1 MADIRAC
8 LDAELREW
16 TGDHRKA
23 VEVALTDSAV
33 RLRAL
38 LDEGKEV
45 DGLPEQHLLPCP
57 FCGAPAHSI
66 RATKHAEDCYFLA
79 DERLRNA
86 KNADLSGVPAVLRGW
101 NKRHIPADQV
111 LVARDLVIRA
121 IALAEDAMGL
131 DFSEHDAIRD
141 EFRALLQR

>member
-1 MADIRAC
+1 M
-8 LDAELREW
+8 
-16 TGDHRKA
+16 
-23 VEVALTDSAV
+23 
-33 RLRAL
+33 
-38 LDEGKEV
+38 
-45 DGLPEQHLLPCP
+45 PEQHLLPCP

-111 LVARDLVIRA
+111 LVPRQL
-121 IALAEDAMGL
+121 LN
-131 DFSEHDAIRD
+131 
-141 EFRALLQR
+141 ALLDGDSNVSQVAAQELRTLLKDSPE